1 MRRPDRSEEEW
12 IRQHNKIIAAA
23 AWRFSNTAEYDDLY
37 QEGMI
42 SVWLMYDKKPHVKT
56 VTAAVYNRM
65 KDWTRYVKRQSRHH
79 GGSYEEVVDGLYN
92 TNDREHA

>member
-1 MRRPDRSEEEW
+1 MQRPDRSEEEW
-12 IRQHNKIIAAA
+12 IRQHSRIIAAA
-23 AWRFSNTAEYDDLY
+23 AWRFSNSAEYDDLY

-42 SVWLMYDKKPHVKT
+42 SVWLMYKKQPHVKT

-65 KDWTRYVKRQSRHH
+65 KDWTRYIKRQSRFQ

-92 TNDREHA
+92 TND